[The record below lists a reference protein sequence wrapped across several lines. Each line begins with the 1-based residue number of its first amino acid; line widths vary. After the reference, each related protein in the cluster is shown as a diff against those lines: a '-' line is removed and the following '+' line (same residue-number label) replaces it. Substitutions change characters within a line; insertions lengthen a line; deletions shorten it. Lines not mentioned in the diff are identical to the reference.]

1 MNPLRVVYNVT
12 SNKPPQAPRYHDESQ
27 PPSRV
32 DTPDG
37 SSSPL
42 LRGDDEDV
50 LTDSS
55 PESEYSVFPLALRNS
70 GASVVEWAKGP
81 NPPRPWRIK
90 PLFPTIQEAPIRL
103 LDHYAPKRTHR
114 VALLFAAYFLYILAF
129 VLVQRE
135 SSFAGEIP
143 GYGNPARISCAASF
157 WYFLD
162 YGTLQVVWSLTCPF
176 QVSGQL
182 LWPRRTQL

>member
-12 SNKPPQAPRYHDESQ
+12 SNKPPRAPRYHDESQ

-42 LRGDDEDV
+42 LSGDDEGT
-50 LTDSS
+50 LPGSS
-55 PESEYSVFPLALRNS
+55 PESEHSIVPLAVRNA
-70 GASVVEWAKGP
+70 GASVAKWAKGP
-81 NPPRPWRIK
+81 DPPRPWRIK
-90 PLFPTIQEAPIRL
+90 PLLPTIQEAPIRL
-103 LDHYAPKRTHR
+103 LDKLAPKRTQR
-114 VALLFAAYFLYILAF
+114 VTLLLVAYFLYIFAF

-143 GYGNPARISCAASF
+143 GYGNPARISCGASF
-157 WYFLD
+157 WYTESYCKTTD
-162 YGTLQVVWSLTCPF
+162 D
-176 QVSGQL
+176 
-182 LWPRRTQL
+182 